1 MRIRSEK
8 IILIRSAW
16 AGLCLGLVLW
26 VGCDKPGIEVYTV
39 QPLPS
44 RVTVPQGWKEVP
56 ASSMMRSQK
65 QRFEITG
72 EDGNT
77 TAMATL
83 TVLPGKAKDVSMDDY
98 LRQNIDRWRMQV
110 GLGPLAE
117 EAKVGDYLKSV
128 PGLPDEARCLDVNGT
143 LSSTV
148 GVLVPY
154 SRAVWVYKLSG
165 DPMVVGKERD
175 VFLKLLP
182 AWQ

>member
-1 MRIRSEK
+1 
-8 IILIRSAW
+8 
-16 AGLCLGLVLW
+16 

-56 ASSMMRSQK
+56 TSSMMRSQK
-65 QRFEITG
+65 QRFEIKHIG
-72 EDGNT
+72 KDGNT

-83 TVLPGKAKDVSMDDY
+83 TVLPGKARDVSMEDY

-165 DPMVVGKERD
+165 DPKVVGKERD